1 MRNLRCGLHQEA
13 FPQQHYTEDTDNV
26 CMLKSVQYQLCFL
39 RMHFRRQLQ
48 QRLLR
53 KKTIGMKPVE
63 QVVVFRKFFV
73 RQRFPA
79 RSGVNF
85 SDHSAKIT
93 ALYCFGCY
101 SNCGGFGSIAC
112 AKGREPSLGH
122 GICCFIVNRTVQPN
136 TEAAAECI
144 QPAVRTETAHG
155 QRTQ

>member
-26 CMLKSVQYQLCFL
+26 CMLISVQL
-39 RMHFRRQLQ
+39 RLG
-48 QRLLR
+48 
-53 KKTIGMKPVE
+53 KKPVGMKPVE

-85 SDHSAKIT
+85 SDHSTKIT
-93 ALYCFGCY
+93 TLYCFGCY
-101 SNCGGFGSIAC
+101 SNCGSFGSIAC